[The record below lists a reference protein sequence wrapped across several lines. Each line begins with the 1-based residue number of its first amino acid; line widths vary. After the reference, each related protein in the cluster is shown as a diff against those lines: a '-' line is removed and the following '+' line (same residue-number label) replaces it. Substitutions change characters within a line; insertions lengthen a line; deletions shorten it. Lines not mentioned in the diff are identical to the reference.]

1 MRIEG
6 ELRAEPKQQNLDV
19 VSYLSSFAT
28 AFATPPSLAL
38 STSCVVLLLFVKN
51 TTSRHNLDL
60 EQWRPRLL

>member
-28 AFATPPSLAL
+28 AFATSPSLGL
-38 STSCVVLLLFVKN
+38 STSCVVLVLFVKN
-51 TTSRHNLDL
+51 TT
-60 EQWRPRLL
+60 